1 LKVAWPKVLTFRA
14 DYTFP
19 RSCGKWIY
27 RVGWMT
33 GERDKE
39 KGKRE
44 GEGERGRT
52 TEI

>member
-1 LKVAWPKVLTFRA
+1 
-14 DYTFP
+14 
-19 RSCGKWIY
+19 
-27 RVGWMT
+27 MT

-52 TEI
+52 TEIQRECRSSGQPLNLDQIIACSILGV